1 MLRRVYTLFHGKM
14 LRILSGDLLDR
25 KLGRADDCFDP
36 WVVAVGLRPTQRH
49 LAVGLLRFERDA
61 DVFDQPQAS
70 CLENRRNGRTDQ
82 RIFVRTAELELD
94 MTPRKN
100 SGQPVTAVPVK
111 RDVDHGP
118 PTG

>member
-1 MLRRVYTLFHGKM
+1 MLRRVYTLFHREM
-14 LRILSGDLLDR
+14 LGILRSDLPDR

-49 LAVGLLRFERDA
+49 LAVGLMRFERDA

-70 CLENRRNGRTDQ
+70 RLEDPRDGRADQ
-82 RIFVRTAELELD
+82 RIFVRTAGLELD

-100 SGQPVTAVPVK
+100 SGQPITAVPVK